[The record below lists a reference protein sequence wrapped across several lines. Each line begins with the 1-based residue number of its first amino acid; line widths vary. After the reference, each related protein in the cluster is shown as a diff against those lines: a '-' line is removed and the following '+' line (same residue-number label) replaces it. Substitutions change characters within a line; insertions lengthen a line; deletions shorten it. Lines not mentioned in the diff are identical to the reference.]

1 MQAPSVHYVE
11 RTQML
16 ANPRSLATKV
26 LTASSRSC
34 LASMSLTLF
43 NRLDCFSTAAFSM
56 SSNSPATDPMVSWS
70 FLLSETSAHCRRWSR
85 NKFSSVVLDPVAYH
99 LHSSL
104 KNPKSCWLHSVVR
117 TGRTKFC
124 SWSRGPL
131 GLDSTLS
138 TSFNSGS
145 TTGPG
150 LGVMN
155 WAHLLFHG

>member
-16 ANPRSLATKV
+16 ANPRRLATKV
-26 LTASSRSC
+26 LTASSHSC

-70 FLLSETSAHCRRWSR
+70 FLLSETSAHCRSWSR
-85 NKFSSVVLDPVAYH
+85 KFSSVVFDPVAYH

-104 KNPKSCWLHSVVR
+104 KNPKSCWLHPVVR